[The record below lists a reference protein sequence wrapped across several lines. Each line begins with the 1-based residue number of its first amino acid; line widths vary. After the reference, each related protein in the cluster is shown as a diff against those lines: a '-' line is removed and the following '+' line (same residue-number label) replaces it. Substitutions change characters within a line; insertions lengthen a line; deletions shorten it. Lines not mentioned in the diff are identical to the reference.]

1 MADVT
6 VVLFSTLQN
15 LWILGEAEH
24 HGVQAL
30 LASLQLE
37 GHRPVE

>member
-1 MADVT
+1 MAA
-6 VVLFSTLQN
+6 VLFSTLQN
-15 LWILGEAEH
+15 LWILEEAKH

-37 GHRPVE
+37 RHMPVK